1 MQTTKTNENNA
12 SVRLYNEDCITGAK
26 KHILNKSVDLIIC
39 DPPFGINEGKFKS
52 QYNRKSENIISGYC
66 EAPNDYFEFSKNW
79 IGEAKRI
86 LRDDGS
92 MYIISGWSELRHIL
106 NAIECH
112 QLSVINHLIW
122 KYNFGLYTQR
132 KYVSSHYH
140 IIFLKKSEKSNYY
153 FNPSCRF
160 SRGERTITDGS
171 IQYQDLEDVW
181 TIRKEFQ
188 RGRIKNI
195 NKLPDELVKKMI
207 QYSSAPGHTVCDL
220 FMGNFTTAKV
230 AISLNRNVVG
240 FEINVNAY
248 NAFTQSLDITE
259 CIAAKEVVI

>member
-1 MQTTKTNENNA
+1 MQTKKTNENNA
-12 SVRLYNEDCITGAK
+12 KVKLYNEDCITGAK
-26 KHILNKSVDLIIC
+26 QHIADKCVDLIIC
-39 DPPFGINEGKFKS
+39 DPPFGIKEGKFCN
-52 QYNRKSENIISGYC
+52 QYNRKHEHVIAGYC

-86 LRDDGS
+86 LREDGS

-106 NAIECH
+106 NAIEYN

-140 IIFLKKSEKSNYY
+140 ILFINKSAKSTFH

-160 SRGERTITDGS
+160 GRDAKTNTNGS
-171 IQYQDLEDVW
+171 AQYQDLEDVW

-188 RGRIKNI
+188 KGRIKNI

-207 QYSSAPGHTVCDL
+207 QYSSAPGHTVCDF

-248 NAFTQSLDITE
+248 NAFTQSLGITE
-259 CIAAKEVVI
+259 CLAEKEDVI